1 MKRILK
7 IYLFI
12 FLLTAGTPF
21 VWSQSVD
28 LDQVLSA
35 PDYFDLKTIELEAE
49 IIGEPLGTGKGTW
62 INIKDDYNNLGVF
75 VKEAR
80 QLVGI
85 KYWGSYKERGDRLK
99 INGVFNKDCS
109 LHQISDLHL
118 QALIV
123 TEHGYIRELEV
134 LPQKKRAAYLL
145 SIICLITALIYFI
158 KVKYGK

>member
-62 INIKDDYNNLGVF
+62 INIKDNYNNLGVF

-99 INGVFNKDCS
+99 
-109 LHQISDLHL
+109 
-118 QALIV
+118 
-123 TEHGYIRELEV
+123 
-134 LPQKKRAAYLL
+134 
-145 SIICLITALIYFI
+145 
-158 KVKYGK
+158 